1 MTPPLRIP
9 LRTSLPKLSLTP
21 ILGDPNIRIRINAS
35 ITPTRWISRH
45 GNFVSAAVKGNTHGG
60 VGAGH
65 VEVFAAEGA
74 DGVDDA
80 PVLFYAG
87 VFHHRVVPFGVG
99 VGWGGEEEGAE
110 GEEEEGKAGG
120 DAGHCCGCVGWVCLR
135 VEDQSCCRRLRKR
148 WFEM

>member
-21 ILGDPNIRIRINAS
+21 ILGDPNIRIRIDAS
-35 ITPTRWISRH
+35 ITPTRGISRH
-45 GNFVSAAVKGNTHGG
+45 GNFVAAAVKGNAHGG

-110 GEEEEGKAGG
+110 GEEEEGEAGG
-120 DAGHCCGCVGWVCLR
+120 DAGHCCGCVGLVLFG
-135 VEDQSCCRRLRKR
+135 
-148 WFEM
+148 FESGGSVVLQTTEEKAI

>member
-35 ITPTRWISRH
+35 I
-45 GNFVSAAVKGNTHGG
+45 KGNTRGG